1 MAELTSSLG
10 AGPATVAI
18 DVGGTEIKGA
28 IRDSTGSVVS
38 LRRWPTSREDGPTAV
53 VDLVLRTLDEL
64 LRDAP
69 ATEAVGLVVPGTVNE
84 ASGVAVYSENIEWRD
99 VPFRRLAKDASGL
112 PVGFGHDVR
121 AGGLAERTLGAS
133 RGSDDVL
140 FMPIGTGI
148 SGAMTVAGRSI
159 DNMLGGEI
167 GHLDVGSGLQCVCGL
182 TGCLETVATG
192 PSIARTYF
200 EATGAQVSG
209 AKPVVERMQAG
220 DPQAKVVWQGAVDSI
235 ATALASYV
243 SLLAPELVVIGGGLS
258 GAGDLLL
265 DPLRIAL
272 RSRLVW
278 QGEPRLAIAELG
290 DLAGNV
296 GAHLLAQRA
305 VESAVNGRT
314 AT

>member
-1 MAELTSSLG
+1 VADLTTP
-10 AGPATVAI
+10 AGTGHATVAI

-28 IRDSTGSVVS
+28 IRDATGSVVS
-38 LRRWPTSREDGPTAV
+38 LRRWPTSREGGPDAV
-53 VDLVLRTLDEL
+53 VELVLGS
-64 LRDAP
+64 LREMLGDAP
-69 ATEAVGLVVPGTVNE
+69 GTEAVGLVVPGTVDE
-84 ASGVAVYSENIEWRD
+84 AGGVAVYSENIEWRD
-99 VPFRRLAKDASGL
+99 VAFRRLAEEASGL

-140 FMPIGTGI
+140 FMPMGTGI
-148 SGAMTVAGRSI
+148 SGAMIVEGRSI

-167 GHLDVGSGLQCVCGL
+167 GHLDVGSGLACVCGL

-192 PSIARTYF
+192 PSIARSYF
-200 EATGAQVSG
+200 EATGTRVDG

-220 DPQAKVVWQGAVDSI
+220 DEAAKSVWLRAVDS
-235 ATALASYV
+235 TSVALASYV
-243 SLLAPELVVIGGGLS
+243 SLLAPELIVIGGGLS

-265 DPLRIAL
+265 DPLRTAL
-272 RSRLVW
+272 RSRLIW
-278 QGEPRLAIAELG
+278 QREPRLAAAELG

-305 VESAVNGRT
+305 VEAAEKNRSAS
-314 AT
+314 

>member
-1 MAELTSSLG
+1 VADPKSSPG
-10 AGPATVAI
+10 TGHATVAI

-28 IRDSTGSVVS
+28 IRDATGSVVS
-38 LRRWPTSREDGPTAV
+38 LRRWPTSRETGPTAV
-53 VDLVLRTLDEL
+53 VALVLSTLNEL
-64 LRDAP
+64 LREAP
-69 ATEAVGLVVPGTVNE
+69 TTEAVGLVVPGTVDE
-84 ASGVAVYSENIEWRD
+84 ANGVAVYSENIEWRD
-99 VPFRRLAKDASGL
+99 VPFRRLANDASGL

-192 PSIARTYF
+192 PSIARSYF
-200 EATGAQVSG
+200 EASGTRVSG

-220 DPQAKVVWQGAVDSI
+220 DPIAKLIWHGAVDSI
-235 ATALASYV
+235 AAALASYV

-258 GAGDLLL
+258 GAGELLL
-265 DPLRIAL
+265 DPLRTAL

-278 QGEPRLAIAELG
+278 QGEPLLAIAELG

-305 VESAVNGRT
+305 VESAINGRT
-314 AT
+314 AS